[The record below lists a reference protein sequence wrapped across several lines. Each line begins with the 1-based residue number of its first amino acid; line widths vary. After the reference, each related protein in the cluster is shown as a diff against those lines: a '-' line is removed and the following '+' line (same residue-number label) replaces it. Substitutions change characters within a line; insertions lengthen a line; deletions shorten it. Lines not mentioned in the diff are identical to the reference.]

1 MKRLAKAY
9 HMDLPFNDHRPF
21 WALEWHEHDPSGL
34 MCPQFKSASFNSYE
48 EMMVFADLNEIEVR
62 VKYSNTPI
70 AEQ

>member
-9 HMDLPFNDHRPF
+9 HIDLPFSDRLF

-48 EMMVFADLNEIEVR
+48 EMMVFADLNGIEV
-62 VKYSNTPI
+62 
-70 AEQ
+70 AEVHEN